1 MPEAAVIG
9 WIQTAVLIAGGFA
22 GGDDHG
28 CRTIDDGAA
37 VIVPDFDEIM
47 P

>member
-9 WIQTAVLIAGGFA
+9 WILATVLIAGGFA
-22 GGDDHG
+22 GGNDHG
-28 CRTIDDGAA
+28 GRTIDDGAA
-37 VIVPDFDEIM
+37 VSVPDFDEIM